1 MRVSERVNFSKILV
15 NLFGLIGVLTYE
27 MKSDK
32 TTKIVE
38 KKYIYTKN
46 KKEPN
51 SLNVGHINITLHTD
65 SDETLIWNRRAF
77 VISCIFL
84 RA

>member
-1 MRVSERVNFSKILV
+1 MLV

-27 MKSDK
+27 MKSEK
-32 TTKIVE
+32 TTKIV
-38 KKYIYTKN
+38 KKYIQKTRKN
-46 KKEPN
+46 LN

-77 VISCIFL
+77 VISCIFFKSMI
-84 RA
+84 